1 MSFRA
6 LFVAVVVAFIIGIV
20 ASLAI
25 RPPGSAGIDTG
36 ESDEGVTRVAK
47 LRWRVPISFSTNL
60 EVLGDNIIYVADTV
74 AALSGGEMA
83 LLIAEPKEIVPEFSI
98 VDAVREGKI
107 KAGYTWLGYD
117 QGKIPASPLI
127 SAVPFGFEPW
137 EYTAWW
143 FEGGGREL
151 AEDLYRRGGVEIL
164 YCGLIGPETAGWFRE
179 PIESLDDLNGLKIR
193 FAGLGGRVI
202 QRLGAS
208 VTMIPGAEIFQA
220 LEKGAIDATEYS
232 LPNVDEAL
240 GFDKI
245 AKLNYFPGWH
255 QVFTSTHLVIN
266 SDAWNTLSSRQ
277 KTILETACTAGVA
290 RNFAKAEAVQG
301 SVIARFKQRGVTANK
316 LPLDVL
322 RELKRISDEVMAEE
336 AAKDADFA
344 KIYQAQQEFRADYE
358 QWKRLAYLPR
368 DF

>member
-6 LFVAVVVAFIIGIV
+6 LGLAVVVAFVFGMV
-20 ASLAI
+20 ATLAI
-25 RPPGSAGIDTG
+25 RPPGGGGVATN
-36 ESDEGVTRVAK
+36 DEGETVSRVAK
-47 LRWRVPISFSTNL
+47 LQWRVPISFSTNI
-60 EVLGDNIIYVADTV
+60 EVLGDNIIFVADTV
-74 AALSGGEMA
+74 SALSGGEMT

-98 VDAVREGKI
+98 VDAVREGKV

-127 SAVPFGFEPW
+127 AAVPFGFEPW

-143 FEGGGREL
+143 YEGGGREL

-179 PIESLDDLNGLKIR
+179 PIESLEDLNGLKIR
-193 FAGLGGRVI
+193 FAGLGGQVI

-232 LPNVDEAL
+232 LPNIDEAL

-255 QVFTSTHLVIN
+255 QVFTSTHFVIN
-266 SDAWNTLSSRQ
+266 SDAWAALDSQ
-277 KTILETACTAGVA
+277 QQTILETACTAGVA
-290 RNFAKAEAVQG
+290 RNFAKAEAMQG
-301 SVIARFKQRGVTANK
+301 PIIANFKNRGVTANK
-316 LPLDVL
+316 LPLEML

-336 AAKDADFA
+336 AARDEDFA
-344 KIYQAQQEFRADYE
+344 RIYQSQQEFRADYE
-358 QWKRLAYLPR
+358 HWKRLAYLPR